1 MGSGSKHTKMKT
13 IISALSPGHRL
24 AIGAISLL
32 LLLLLLLPGER
43 ASASR
48 GSEPLEPLQV
58 GVRYPLTLS
67 LDNLASEAPAAE
79 ATPELK
85 PQSMTVKPGDSLALL
100 FQRAGFS
107 ARTLYEIDSLGG
119 DARTLRN
126 IHPGDT
132 LRFFSDTA
140 GNLVSLH
147 YPINLTRTL
156 IIDKQ
161 DDGYQVRLDSRE
173 PESRIRFAHADIT
186 SNFWNAGIE
195 AGLDANQIMDLAG
208 IFGWDIDFA
217 LDIRDGD
224 QFAVLF
230 EQRYLEGDYIGPGVI
245 LAASFTNQGETY
257 RAVRHS
263 DGNYYAPDGRAM
275 KKAFLRAPVNFKY
288 ISSNFNPRRL
298 HPVTGKVRPHNGID
312 YAAPVG
318 TPIMASG
325 AGTVIASAYNKYNGN
340 YVFIKHSNTYVTKY
354 LHLKKRKVNKGQK
367 VKQGQQ
373 IGTLGATGRVTGP
386 HLHYE
391 FLVHGVHKN
400 PRTVKLPQSESL
412 DGDDK
417 RRFMKSAEALLTRLD
432 KTNQLMLSL
441 K

>member
-1 MGSGSKHTKMKT
+1 MKPIFST
-13 IISALSPGHRL
+13 LSPGHRL

-32 LLLLLLLPGER
+32 LLLLLLIPGER

-48 GSEPLEPLQV
+48 DKPPGKPLQV
-58 GVRYPLTLS
+58 GVRYPLELKIES
-67 LDNLASEAPAAE
+67 LISSEPFAAPQ
-79 ATPELK
+79 PELK
-85 PQSMTVKPGDSLALL
+85 QQQMTVRSGDSLALL

-107 ARTLYEIDSLGG
+107 ARTLYEIDNLGG
-119 DARTLRN
+119 EARTLRN
-126 IHPGDT
+126 IHPGDAI
-132 LRFFSDTA
+132 RFYSDTK
-140 GNLVSLH
+140 GDLRSLH

-156 IIDKQ
+156 IIDKL
-161 DDGYQVRLDSRE
+161 DDGYHVRLDSRQA
-173 PESRIRFAHADIT
+173 ESRIRFARADIS

-195 AGLDANQIMDLAG
+195 AGLSANQIMDLAG

-224 QFAVLF
+224 QFSVLF
-230 EQRYLEGDYIGPGVI
+230 EERYLEGDYVGPGEI

-263 DGNYYAPDGRAM
+263 DGSYYAPDGRAM

-318 TPIMASG
+318 TPIIASG

-354 LHLKKRKVNKGQK
+354 LHLTKRKVRTGQK
-367 VKQGQQ
+367 VKQGQL

-400 PRTVKLPQSESL
+400 PRTVQLPQSRSL
-412 DGDDK
+412 GGDDK
-417 RRFMKSAEALLTRLD
+417 LRFMKSAGELLGRLEH
-432 KTNQLMLSL
+432 TNQLMVSL
-441 K
+441 R